1 MTFTQ
6 QQTLPDESSKFEIL
20 SGCIEKS
27 LKIHLDQVIQGLDGI
42 AARLSYYESPGK
54 EYKWMTCLTDQAL
67 ELGLQVNHPLCFSK
81 DRDNRSN
88 GFPVLEPIELTQ
100 VSPKLE
106 KLQNR
111 VSIHLYVCLLEKS
124 FSGEEYL
131 LIWVDRSLSKRQQR
145 WFENQAKLIGNYLS
159 LYHDLNCQQ
168 IKSQLLE
175 QAIQKSVHQLRNPL
189 ALMEI
194 YAEALILN
202 LSTLPVRSQVVQLQE
217 ILGEINMQLE
227 ALAEC
232 GQQANLRLAQYD
244 VRSVFLDSLKYVQPW
259 LTQKQIQV
267 HAPASSIQI
276 TMDQW
281 QIRQVFDNLLRN
293 AIHFSPN
300 LGVITCHWKS
310 FQEEVLIEIADQGPG
325 LSETDLKQIF
335 NPFYSRCD
343 GGTGLGLAIVQKI
356 VLDHQGQC
364 WAQNLPAGG
373 AKFSF
378 TLKLQPSV

>member
-1 MTFTQ
+1 MALTKQ
-6 QQTLPDESSKFEIL
+6 LTLPDESCKFEIL
-20 SGCIEKS
+20 SDCIEKS

-42 AARLSYYESPGK
+42 AARLSYCESPGK
-54 EYKWMTCLTDQAL
+54 DYKWMTCLTDQAL
-67 ELGLQVNHPLCFSK
+67 ALELQFNHSYK
-81 DRDNRSN
+81 
-88 GFPVLEPIELTQ
+88 VLEGQENQLNALPILKPIELNLSSTK
-100 VSPKLE
+100 SE
-106 KLQNR
+106 KIR
-111 VSIHLYVCLLEKS
+111 EDDSVCLYVCLLEKS

-131 LIWVDRSLSKRQQR
+131 LLWVNHSLSKRQQR
-145 WFENQAKLIGNYLS
+145 WLGNQAKLISNYLT
-159 LYHDLNCQQ
+159 LYHDLNRQQ

-202 LSTLPVRSQVVQLQE
+202 LSTLPVRSQVIQLQE

-232 GQQANLRLAQYD
+232 GQPANLRLAQYD

-259 LTQKQIQV
+259 LNQKKIQV
-267 HAPASSIQI
+267 HAPSSSIQI

-293 AIHFSPN
+293 AIHFSPEF
-300 LGVITCHWKS
+300 GVITCHWKS
-310 FQEEVLIEIADQGPG
+310 FQAEVLVEIADQGPG

-378 TLKLQPSV
+378 TLKLQQAV

>member
-6 QQTLPDESSKFEIL
+6 QRTLPDESSNYGIL
-20 SGCIEKS
+20 SYCIEKS

-42 AARLSYYESPGK
+42 AARLGYYESPGQK
-54 EYKWMTCLTDQAL
+54 YKWMTCLAEQTVDFD
-67 ELGLQVNHPLCFSK
+67 LQVNPPHS
-81 DRDNRSN
+81 
-88 GFPVLEPIELTQ
+88 VLEGLEEEVSGLSVLESIELTRG
-100 VSPKLE
+100 PRKFK
-106 KLQNR
+106 KLQNQIS
-111 VSIHLYVCLLEKS
+111 VHLYACLLEKS

-131 LIWVDRSLSKRQQR
+131 LLWINRPLTKRQEK

-159 LYHDLNCQQ
+159 LYHDLSCQQ

-194 YAEALILN
+194 YTDALILN
-202 LSTLPVRSQVVQLQE
+202 LSTLPVRSQVVQFQE

-227 ALAEC
+227 ALSEC

-267 HAPASSIQI
+267 FAPASSIQI

-293 AIHFSPN
+293 AIHFSPK

-364 WAQNLPAGG
+364 WAQNLPEGG

-378 TLKLQPSV
+378 TLKLKLPV

>member
-1 MTFTQ
+1 
-6 QQTLPDESSKFEIL
+6 
-20 SGCIEKS
+20 
-27 LKIHLDQVIQGLDGI
+27 
-42 AARLSYYESPGK
+42 
-54 EYKWMTCLTDQAL
+54 MTCLTDQAL
-67 ELGLQVNHPLCFSK
+67 ALELQFNHSHK
-81 DRDNRSN
+81 
-88 GFPVLEPIELTQ
+88 VLEGQENELNALPILKPIELNLSSTK
-100 VSPKLE
+100 SE
-106 KLQNR
+106 KFR
-111 VSIHLYVCLLEKS
+111 EDDSVCLYICLLEKS

-131 LIWVDRSLSKRQQR
+131 LLWVNHSLSKRQQR
-145 WFENQAKLIGNYLS
+145 WLGNQAKLISNYLT
-159 LYHDLNCQQ
+159 LYHDLNRQQ

-202 LSTLPVRSQVVQLQE
+202 LSTLPVRSQVIQLQE

-232 GQQANLRLAQYD
+232 GQPANLRLAQYD

-259 LTQKQIQV
+259 LNQKKIQV
-267 HAPASSIQI
+267 HAPSSSIQI

-293 AIHFSPN
+293 AIHFSPEF
-300 LGVITCHWKS
+300 GVITCHWKS
-310 FQEEVLIEIADQGPG
+310 FQAEVLVEIADQGPG

-378 TLKLQPSV
+378 TLKLQQAV

>member
-1 MTFTQ
+1 MSLTKQ
-6 QQTLPDESSKFEIL
+6 LPLPDESLKFDIL
-20 SGCIEKS
+20 SDCIKKS
-27 LKIHLDQVIQGLDGI
+27 LKIHLEQVIQGLDGI
-42 AARLSYYESPGK
+42 AARLGYYESPGND
-54 EYKWMTCLTDQAL
+54 YQWMTCLTDKASAL
-67 ELGLQVNHPLCFSK
+67 KLQF
-81 DRDNRSN
+81 N
-88 GFPVLEPIELTQ
+88 GSHEVLEVQENELNILPILQPVELNLSLVQSEKTQ
-100 VSPKLE
+100 
-106 KLQNR
+106 NNC
-111 VSIHLYVCLLEKS
+111 SIYTYACLLEKS

-131 LIWVDRSLSKRQQR
+131 LLWVNHSLSKGQQR
-145 WFENQAKLIGNYLS
+145 WFGNQAQLISNYLT
-159 LYHDLNCQQ
+159 LYHDLNRQQ

-202 LSTLPVRSQVVQLQE
+202 LSTLPVRSQVVQFQE

-232 GQQANLRLAQYD
+232 SQQANLRLAQHD
-244 VRSVFLDSLKYVQPW
+244 LRSVFLDSLKYVQPW
-259 LTQKQIQV
+259 LNQKQIQV
-267 HAPASSIQI
+267 QAPSSSFPI
-276 TMDQW
+276 TMDRW

-293 AIHFSPN
+293 AIHFSPEF
-300 LGVITCHWKS
+300 GVITCHWKS
-310 FQEEVLIEIADQGPG
+310 FQEEALVEIADQGPG

-364 WAQNLPAGG
+364 WAQNLPTGG

-378 TLKLQPSV
+378 TLKLQPAL